1 MFSYSAFGKVYVAM
15 DKKSNILVAIK
26 QIVASID
33 DKDVERESQI
43 LKECNSPY
51 IVRYYN
57 IVNSENELWVGV
69 LCLR

>member
-15 DKKSNILVAIK
+15 DKTMNVLVAIK

-33 DKDVERESQI
+33 DKVVENESKI

-51 IVRYYN
+51 IVRYYS
-57 IVNSENELWVGV
+57 IVNSENELWVRV

>member
-1 MFSYSAFGKVYVAM
+1 MAM
-15 DKKSNILVAIK
+15 DKKSNVLVAIK

-57 IVNSENELWVGV
+57 IVNSENELWVRV
-69 LCLR
+69 LWIR

>member
-1 MFSYSAFGKVYVAM
+1 M
-15 DKKSNILVAIK
+15 DKKSNVLVAIK
-26 QIVASID
+26 QIVASIN

-57 IVNSENELWVGV
+57 IVNSENELWVRV